1 MNTMNRHVRTRAFAQ
16 GAMVGLLVL
25 LVVTAARAQLQP
37 PPAPW
42 RGAGSPPCVGSDGG
56 IYKCAPAVQ
65 TIAVRAGH
73 LFDSKNGTM
82 LTKQVIVLSGEKITD
97 VGPEGQVKIPAGA
110 QVIDLSQ
117 ATVLPGLIDGHT
129 HMFDARKPNVTT
141 EQAMTIAISNVQA
154 NLRAGFT
161 AARDMTSH
169 GNGYGDIAIRD
180 AINQGRIDG
189 PRYQVSTLGIVW
201 GAKPPNPAAP
211 DNPLASTVVRSVE
224 DARAAVRE

>member
-1 MNTMNRHVRTRAFAQ
+1 MNTTNRHVRTRAFAQ
-16 GAMVGLLVL
+16 GAMVVLLVL
-25 LVVTAARAQLQP
+25 LVVTTAGAQLQP

-42 RGAGSPPCVGSDGG
+42 RGAGSTPCVGSDGG
-56 IYKCAPAVQ
+56 IYKCAPAAQ

-129 HMFDARKPNVTT
+129 QMFDARIPNVTP
-141 EQAMTIAISNVQA
+141 EKELIISISNVQDQ
-154 NLRAGFT
+154 LRT
-161 AARDMTSH
+161 DTL
-169 GNGYGDIAIRD
+169 D
-180 AINQGRIDG
+180 A
-189 PRYQVSTLGIVW
+189 L
-201 GAKPPNPAAP
+201 
-211 DNPLASTVVRSVE
+211 
-224 DARAAVRE
+224 